1 MGWRD
6 RIHKGKRIYLKET
19 AMRMIVTILLFISLV
34 PWLNCQTKKELE
46 GQRQKTLNE
55 ISYVDDLIKETTRE
69 KSTGINELKIIGNK
83 LSLRENVIYGMREE
97 IMLLT
102 GRIELNNTAIDL
114 MEKDLLILR
123 KDYAKAIINAY
134 KSEKGNPD
142 MAFLLSARDFNQGY
156 KRLRYLQQVA
166 KFRRR
171 ESEIIIE
178 LRDQIEMT
186 KAKLQEDLNDISDL
200 KDNEVKQKNLL
211 QKEQERKKMI
221 VRSLGNKEKQLR
233 KELEEKKRIAKK
245 IEAEIG
251 RLIEEERK
259 KGGKQEFTPEQ
270 TLIGKDFAENKG
282 RLPWPVERGIITSQF
297 GLQKHPVLTYVT
309 EDNIGI
315 EITSYGKTTVR
326 SIFRGQVVRV
336 FAISGANMTI
346 IVRHGKYLSVYQ
358 NIINIKIKRGD
369 NIEMKQEI
377 GDVFCDEDNG
387 NKAVLKFMIFEENEK
402 YIDPELWIAKK

>member
-1 MGWRD
+1 MK
-6 RIHKGKRIYLKET
+6 II
-19 AMRMIVTILLFISLV
+19 ISILVFISLT
-34 PWLNCQTKKELE
+34 PWIYCQTKKELE
-46 GQRQKTLNE
+46 EQRQKTLNE
-55 ISYVDDLIKETTRE
+55 ISFVDDMIKETTKE
-69 KSTGINELKIIGNK
+69 KSTGMNELKIIGNK
-83 LSLRENVIYGMREE
+83 LNLRENVISGMREE
-97 IMLLT
+97 ILLLSD
-102 GRIELNNTAIDL
+102 RIDLNNTAIDL
-114 MEKDLLILR
+114 MEKDLVILK

-186 KAKLQEDLNDISDL
+186 KTKLQEDLDAVSDL
-200 KDNEVKQKNLL
+200 KSKEEKQKSLL
-211 QKEQERKKMI
+211 QREQERKR
-221 VRSLGNKEKQLR
+221 VLVQSLGNKEKQLR

-259 KGGKQEFTPEQ
+259 KGKKTEFTPEQ

-282 RLPWPVERGIITSQF
+282 RLPWPVERGVITSQF
-297 GLQKHPVLTYVT
+297 GLRQHPVLTYVT

-315 EITSYGKTTVR
+315 EITSSGKTAVR

-336 FAISGANMTI
+336 FPISGANMTI

-358 NIINIKIKRGD
+358 NIINVKIKSGD
-369 NIEMKQEI
+369 NVDIKQEL
-377 GDVFCDEDNG
+377 GDVFCDESNG